1 MTQADCST
9 CHQAHM
15 PLAVAYPDNTA
26 SQLCAA
32 CHDTTLAT
40 LVASKT
46 KHSEVSCAT
55 CHAEKHMAIPECQE
69 CHGLPHPQ
77 AMHTRFP
84 NCGECHGVAHNLNK

>member
-1 MTQADCST
+1 
-9 CHQAHM
+9 M

-32 CHDTTLAT
+32 CHDTTLTT

-77 AMHTRFP
+77 AMHQRFP
-84 NCGECHGVAHNLNK
+84 NCGECHGVAHDLNK